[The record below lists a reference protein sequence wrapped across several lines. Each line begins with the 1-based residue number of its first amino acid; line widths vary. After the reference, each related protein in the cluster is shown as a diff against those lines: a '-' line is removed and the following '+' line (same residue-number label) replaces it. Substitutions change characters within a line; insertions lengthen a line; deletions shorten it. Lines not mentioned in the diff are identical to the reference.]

1 MRSTGSSKRSALVL
15 ASPKM
20 HRPGKQSAAALR
32 AAERRERENAAPRL
46 ATEAPDLVSLRL
58 EVEEKSGT
66 SSAGQ
71 PKYTRFIVVT
81 SAPALFLLP
90 CGDAN
95 CVDGGHD
102 VTSFMM
108 TALRGRKTHFVGE
121 DECRG
126 SVGTSFCARVL
137 HFTATAEYR
146 EHR

>member
-1 MRSTGSSKRSALVL
+1 
-15 ASPKM
+15 M

-46 ATEAPDLVSLRL
+46 ASEVPDLVSLRL

-71 PKYTRFIVVT
+71 PKYTRFIVVA

-102 VTSFMM
+102 ITSFVMS
-108 TALRGRKTHFVGE
+108 ALRARKPRFAGE

-126 SVGTSFCARVL
+126 SVGTSFCSRVL
-137 HFTATAEYR
+137 SFSASAEYR
-146 EHR
+146 